1 MAEEVGNRSV
11 AVPVVLVNEV
21 NRQPQVV
28 PVPVQPE
35 GRYWFSDIIVPGPET
50 EEGR

>member
-11 AVPVVLVNEV
+11 AVPAVLVNEV

-35 GRYWFSDIIVPGPET
+35 GGHRVADIIVPGPE
-50 EEGR
+50 